1 MESPL
6 IREKTDRHLPTGASG
21 GLHGDRAELIVPR
34 LQGRE
39 GVDSN
44 LGIFQIQ
51 DSSILAWKIPWTE
64 EHDGLQSMQCKRVR
78 HD

>member
-1 MESPL
+1 MLESPL

-21 GLHGDRAELIVPR
+21 GLHGDRAELIVPQ

-51 DSSILAWKIPWTE
+51 ELASLLAVLPSRMISLLFLLKNP
-64 EHDGLQSMQCKRVR
+64 
-78 HD
+78 

>member
-1 MESPL
+1 MVESPL

-21 GLHGDRAELIVPR
+21 GLHGDRAELIVPQ

-44 LGIFQIQ
+44 LGIFQVQ
-51 DSSILAWKIPWTE
+51 ELASLLVVLPSRMISLLFLLKNP
-64 EHDGLQSMQCKRVR
+64 
-78 HD
+78 